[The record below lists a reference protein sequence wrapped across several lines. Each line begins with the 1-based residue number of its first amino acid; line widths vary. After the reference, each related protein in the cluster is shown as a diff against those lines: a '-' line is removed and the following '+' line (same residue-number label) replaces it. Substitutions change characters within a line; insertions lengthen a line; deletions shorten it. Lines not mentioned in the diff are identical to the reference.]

1 MLSRRLNLS
10 LEFSWQCLYFAGY
23 FVEQQQPGCCSSKS
37 HCSQRVKPNKSG
49 VSDWPASNDLT
60 WLRVEEETLQI
71 KRKRKKIKKREIKE
85 TKRKKDNKKQRKGR
99 RRQTRI

>member
-71 KRKRKKIKKREIKE
+71 KRKRKKIKKKGD
-85 TKRKKDNKKQRKGR
+85 KGNKKEKGQQKTKER
-99 RRQTRI
+99 T

>member
-60 WLRVEEETLQI
+60 WLQVEEETLQI
-71 KRKRKKIKKREIKE
+71 KRKRKKIKKKGDKGDKKE
-85 TKRKKDNKKQRKGR
+85 KGQQKTKER
-99 RRQTRI
+99 T

>member
-71 KRKRKKIKKREIKE
+71 KRKRKKIKKKGDKGDKKE
-85 TKRKKDNKKQRKGR
+85 KGQQKTKER
-99 RRQTRI
+99 T

>member
-71 KRKRKKIKKREIKE
+71 KRKKIKKREIKE
-85 TKRKKDNKKQRKGR
+85 TKRKKDNKRQRKGR

>member
-10 LEFSWQCLYFAGY
+10 LEFSWQCLYFAGN

-71 KRKRKKIKKREIKE
+71 KRKRKKIKKKGD
-85 TKRKKDNKKQRKGR
+85 KGNKKEKGQQKTKER
-99 RRQTRI
+99 T